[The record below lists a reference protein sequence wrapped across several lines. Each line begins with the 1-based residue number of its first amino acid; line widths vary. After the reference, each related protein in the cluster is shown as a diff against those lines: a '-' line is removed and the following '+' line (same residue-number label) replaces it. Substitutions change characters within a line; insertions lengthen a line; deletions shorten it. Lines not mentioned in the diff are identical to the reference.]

1 MKFKL
6 TFFIAELTL
15 TGLPIMANPQPNL
28 QPQTKQVISNRGV
41 KK

>member
-15 TGLPIMANPQPNL
+15 IGLPNMANPQPNL
-28 QPQTKQVISNRGV
+28 QPETQQTNSN
-41 KK
+41 